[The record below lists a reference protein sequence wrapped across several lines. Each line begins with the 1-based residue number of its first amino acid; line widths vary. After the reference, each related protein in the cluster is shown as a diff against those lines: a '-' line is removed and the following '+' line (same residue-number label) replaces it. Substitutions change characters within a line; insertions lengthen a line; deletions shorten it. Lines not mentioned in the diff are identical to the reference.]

1 MTATA
6 AKGHG
11 GTAASRMVDLTP
23 AYVVD
28 IGHPNCYYEFEF
40 WINLKRQQ
48 QKTALSFLLD
58 FLETSPFFRFPPVC
72 NR

>member
-1 MTATA
+1 
-6 AKGHG
+6 
-11 GTAASRMVDLTP
+11 MVDLTP

-48 QKTALSFLLD
+48 QKTALSFLQD
-58 FLETSPFFRFPPVC
+58 FLEMSPFFRFLPVC